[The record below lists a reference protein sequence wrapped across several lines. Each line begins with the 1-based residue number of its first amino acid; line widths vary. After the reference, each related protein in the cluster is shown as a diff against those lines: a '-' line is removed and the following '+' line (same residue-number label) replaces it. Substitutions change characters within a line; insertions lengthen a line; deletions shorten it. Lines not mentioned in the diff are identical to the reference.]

1 MKKNVFILVALLLG
15 LCGCQERAT
24 SLSFEKEET
33 IEFQPVDYPE
43 LLGVTVQL
51 KLNPFF
57 TSVTLRVLRS
67 V

>member
-15 LCGCQERAT
+15 LGGCQEKTA